1 MYKYY
6 QHQHLIHHLHFK
18 KFLHNKYNE
27 LVIADSF
34 RRMALS
40 MISLFIP
47 IFLLKLNF
55 SFAIIALLE
64 MVGLLLVFLTHL
76 FLTAHISRWGIKH
89 VLIASYCLNII
100 LYIVLYNARIILP
113 NFGPV
118 LFLLLVGFLNAVSMA
133 IYWSAHHLYFLC
145 TTNSRHNGSKT
156 GILMAVPVLF
166 GIVGPLVG
174 AYLITSYNFQL
185 VFLTGALLLVFASGV
200 LFFSKN
206 IKVPGT
212 KLKIKKII
220 DKKHWSKNSIYL
232 MQGITFSA
240 TSFMWPMFMFLSAIT
255 LIGIGFV
262 HLLSSVAHSI
272 FCYEAGRQMD
282 KNGNRSISRVGAI
295 GHGITL
301 IGRSLITTVVG
312 ASIWQT
318 LGGIFAGFYFV
329 PLEAAFYKHS
339 HHDIVNKML
348 NRELYLNLG
357 RISLFIFFFSLLP
370 FFNLISALMITLI
383 AAGISTVLLSLIIKQ
398 DKTII
403 D

>member
-1 MYKYY
+1 MYKHF
-6 QHQHLIHHLHFK
+6 QHQHLLHHLHFK
-18 KFLHNKYNE
+18 KFLRNKYNE

-34 RRMALS
+34 RQMALS

-47 IFLLKLNF
+47 IFLLKLGF
-55 SFAIIALLE
+55 SFAVVALLE
-64 MVGLLLVFLTHL
+64 VSSLFLVFLTHL
-76 FLTAHISRWGIKH
+76 LFTTHISRWGVKQ
-89 VLIASYCLNII
+89 VLIASYILNII
-100 LYIVLYNARIILP
+100 LYIILYNAQTILP
-113 NFGPV
+113 NFGS
-118 LFLLLVGFLNAVSMA
+118 LTFLLLVGFLNAVSMA

-145 TTNSRHNGSKT
+145 TTNTKHSGSKT
-156 GILMAVPVLF
+156 GVLLAVPVLF

-174 AYLITSYNFQL
+174 AYLITCYNFQL
-185 VFLTGALLLVFASGV
+185 VFLISTLLLIFASGV
-200 LFFSKN
+200 LFFSTN
-206 IKVPGT
+206 IKIPRA
-212 KLKIKKII
+212 KLKFKKII

-262 HLLSSVAHSI
+262 HLLAAAAHSI
-272 FCYEAGRQMD
+272 FCYEGGRQMD
-282 KNGNRSISRVGAI
+282 KHGNRSVSRVGAV
-295 GHGITL
+295 GHGISM

-318 LGGIFAGFYFV
+318 LGGIFAGLYFV

-339 HHDIVNKML
+339 HHDKINKVL
-348 NRELYLNLG
+348 NREFYLHIG
-357 RISLFIFFFSLLP
+357 RILLFVFFFSLLP
-370 FFNLISALMITLI
+370 FFGPLTTLMITLI
-383 AAGISTVLLSLIIKQ
+383 ASGISTMLLSLIIKQ

>member
-6 QHQHLIHHLHFK
+6 QHQHLLHHLHFK
-18 KFLHNKYNE
+18 KFLRNKYNE

-34 RRMALS
+34 RQMALS
-40 MISLFIP
+40 MISLFVP

-55 SFAIIALLE
+55 SFANIALLE
-64 MVGLLLVFLTHL
+64 MAGLLLVFFTHL
-76 FLTAHISRWGIKH
+76 FLTPRISRWGVKQ

-100 LYIVLYNARIILP
+100 LYIVLYNAQTILP
-113 NFGPV
+113 NFGPI
-118 LFLLLVGFLNAVSMA
+118 LFLLLVGVLNAVSMA

-145 TTNSRHNGSKT
+145 TTNAKHSGSKT

-166 GIVGPLVG
+166 GIVGPLIG
-174 AYLITSYNFQL
+174 AYLITNYNFQS
-185 VFLTGALLLVFASGV
+185 VFLASTLLLVFASGV

-206 IKVPGT
+206 IKVPKA
-212 KLKIKKII
+212 KLNIKKII

-262 HLLSSVAHSI
+262 HLLSAVAHSI

-282 KNGNRSISRVGAI
+282 KHGNRSVSQVGAI
-295 GHGITL
+295 GHGISI
-301 IGRSLITTVVG
+301 IGRSLITGIVG

-318 LGGIFAGFYFV
+318 LGGIFAGLYFV

-339 HHDIVNKML
+339 HHDIINKML
-348 NRELYLNLG
+348 NRELYLNIG
-357 RISLFIFFFSLLP
+357 RISLFVFFFLLLP
-370 FFNLISALMITLI
+370 FFSLITTLMVTLI
-383 AAGISTVLLSLIIKQ
+383 VAGISTILLSLIIKQ